1 LKKWSGVLAWKV
13 EFHPHSLKE
22 LSKLDRPAQQRILH
36 FLRERIQTGED
47 PRRLGGPLH
56 GAKRDLWKY
65 RIGDYR
71 LICDIQDDKVL
82 VLMLRVGHRR
92 QIYR

>member
-1 LKKWSGVLAWKV
+1 LAWKV
-13 EFHPHSLKE
+13 ELHPHALKE
-22 LSKLDRPAQQRILH
+22 LSRLGGPGQQRILR
-36 FLRERIQTGED
+36 FLRERIQTEEN